1 VLGLLRNVSSLVF
14 SPTPIPSPL
23 HLPRRLQAT
32 GRLGACVVGV
42 LAARQLASAKR
53 CPRFVPCVFC
63 ISQLSS
69 GMGSRLAHLA
79 VNVRVSRSGLCCLC
93 SACVGERQEK
103 AFWAL

>member
-1 VLGLLRNVSSLVF
+1 VLGLLRNVSRLVF

-32 GRLGACVVGV
+32 CRPGACVVGV

-53 CPRFVPCVFC
+53 CPRLFPVYFVF
-63 ISQLSS
+63 SQLSS

-93 SACVGERQEK
+93 SAGVGERQEK
-103 AFWAL
+103 ALWAL